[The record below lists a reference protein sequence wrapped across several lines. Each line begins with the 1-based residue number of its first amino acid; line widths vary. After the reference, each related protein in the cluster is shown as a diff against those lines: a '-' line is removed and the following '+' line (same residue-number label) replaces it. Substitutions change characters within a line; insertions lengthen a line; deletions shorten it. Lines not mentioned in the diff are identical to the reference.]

1 MILRNGINSTLRA
14 RGRSVLFTLLIF
26 ILTITMILGVGMW
39 TYCRQIQPKLDEK
52 FTSVA
57 LVEYMGSNYPNTK
70 VADEFARQASQML
83 NGNAI
88 SKIDGVKFW
97 EFSDRS
103 LALVDGY
110 SNLIS
115 RVPYPD
121 NAVLECMSFV
131 PIYTDGTVEYTLDEL
146 PSNNLIIRDDWT
158 AKLQFDAVS
167 TDWLPLYDVIDGEYT
182 QNLPDGLV
190 ATPADEL
197 PNACIL
203 RETFDLGNAYGYYK
217 DGEIQINLSTLF
229 NNVYHYQSE
238 TDTYIGNGQVVAE
251 YSAICADVLYAYGK
265 SKNIAIFLDAND
277 IGFVPEPDK
286 HYMLHGTFVAG
297 GKANSFIL
305 TDFYEG
311 CDIAPYQEVGNTDIS
326 PLFQQYADLYRNANN
341 SVKVEASKNIAALE
355 VFHQNELTLM
365 KGRFPNSGESGVCVI
380 TWDMAQYMQLDLGDK
395 ITMSPMRSQENH
407 LYNLD
412 LPSNTMELKVAG
424 ITGTSEEHYGSIWVT
439 EADGNFENPLFGY
452 ELGRAVLENSS
463 ASAAADAIESIC
475 PENVRVTLFDQGYAA
490 AVQALQTMESTAI
503 TVSFMSGC
511 GVIAVLI
518 LFAFLFIGRQRETV
532 QILVSLGTSTR
543 QIRQWL
549 LSGATLICGAATL
562 AGALIG
568 GSMLDMIIHLAFRF
582 MNSIYSAN
590 QRYSESAI
598 GYVQEQVL
606 DLVAPKWPA
615 IIAGV
620 SIFLISLILCVLFLA
635 QARRKSTPKRGKLF
649 VRVPKSGT
657 STAWRGPFRFA
668 ILNVRRSGWRSV
680 TVPVA
685 ALVLSL
691 LLGILASIAQG
702 WNSQLKAIYQDT
714 TITGQAVS
722 NNGRQINDLVVSTE
736 DARTLWKSGN
746 LNSLHVSIGWNYW
759 HPSDIPTFSNSSFG
773 AERRLAW
780 IRQQPKLIALNGLS
794 AAGEFMYGQSPEVTW
809 LDGWDEDFLTSEEY
823 PSFLTAES
831 FPTKRFTLPPELES
845 VVYPCIVSE
854 VFLNSHDAV
863 LGDII
868 HIGMIYEHA
877 SETRETYVQI
887 LPVGML
893 KTTSES
899 NIYVPLSFWC
909 PPSLITDAEYPYD
922 STERPNSSFM
932 TYPERD
938 RFFYSVTTF
947 DTCTFA
953 LNYVENLESFRDYLE
968 DANISQVRKV
978 AKNRLTIILRDR
990 SFTDK
995 IEGLGRYIS
1004 FSKILFPILFVLV
1017 ATLGFVISWLMVNGR
1032 RMEFAI
1038 LRGLGASRRRVFWS
1052 IFLEQML
1059 LCVIGSFSGG
1069 ITLSALL
1076 SGVSHWLAVCIFQ
1089 ICYLAGCALAVISVS
1104 RTNLVMLLSEREA

>member
-14 RGRSVLFTLLIF
+14 RGRTLLFTLLIF
-26 ILTITMILGVGMW
+26 ILTVTMILGIGMW
-39 TYCRQIQPKLDEK
+39 AYCVQIQPKMDER

-57 LVEYMGSNYPNTK
+57 LVEYMGNNYPNPE
-70 VADEFARQASQML
+70 APDEFARQAFLKL
-83 NGNAI
+83 NSDTIGN
-88 SKIDGVKFW
+88 IDGVKFW
-97 EFSDRS
+97 ETSDRS

-110 SNLIS
+110 NRSIG

-131 PIYTDGTVEYTLDEL
+131 PIYTEGTVEYTLDEL

-158 AKLQFDAVS
+158 AKLQLDDVS
-167 TDWLPLYDVIDGEYT
+167 TDWLPFYDIIDGEYT

-190 ATPADEL
+190 VTPVNEL
-197 PNACIL
+197 PNAYIL
-203 RETFDLGNAYGYYK
+203 RETCDLGNAYGYYK
-217 DGEIQINLSTLF
+217 DGEIQNNLSTLF

-238 TDTYIGNGQVVAE
+238 TDTYLGNGQVVAE

-265 SKNIAIFLDAND
+265 SENIAIFLDAND
-277 IGFVPEPDK
+277 IGFIPEPGK
-286 HYMLHGTFVAG
+286 NYLLHGTFVAG

-305 TDFYEG
+305 TDFFDG
-311 CDIAPYQEVGNTDIS
+311 CDIPPYQEVSGDNTS
-326 PLFQQYADLYRNANN
+326 PLFQQYADLYQNANN

-355 VFHQNELTLM
+355 VFHQNELVLM
-365 KGRFPNSGESGVCVI
+365 KGRFPDSGESGVCIV
-380 TWDMAQYMQLDLGDK
+380 TWDMAQNMSLDLGDT
-395 ITMSPMRSQENH
+395 ISMSPMRSQENN
-407 LYNLD
+407 LYNLS
-412 LPSNTMELKVAG
+412 LPSSTRDLTVIG
-424 ITGTSEEHYGSIWVT
+424 ITGTSEEHFGSIWVT
-439 EADGNFENPLFGY
+439 ESDGNFENPLFGY
-452 ELGRAVLENSS
+452 ELGRAVLENST
-463 ASAAADAIESIC
+463 ASAAAEAIQAIC

-503 TVSFMSGC
+503 TVTFASGC

-532 QILVSLGTSTR
+532 RILVSLGASAR

-568 GSMLDMIIHLAFRF
+568 GSMLDMIIHLAFRL

-598 GYVQEQVL
+598 GYVQEKVL

-615 IIAGV
+615 IVAGV
-620 SIFLISLILCVLFLA
+620 SVFLISLILCVLFLA
-635 QARRKSTPKRGKLF
+635 QARRKSTPKRGKLS

-668 ILNVRRSGWRSV
+668 ILNVRRNGWRSV
-680 TVPVA
+680 TVPIA

-691 LLGILASIAQG
+691 LLGILATIAQS
-702 WNSQLKAIYQDT
+702 WNSQLKAIYQNT
-714 TITGQAVS
+714 TITGQVVS
-722 NNGRQINDLVVSTE
+722 NNGRQVNDLVVTTE
-736 DARTLWKSGN
+736 DARTLWQSES
-746 LNSLHVSIGWNYW
+746 LNSLGVSIGWNYW
-759 HPSDIPTFSNSSFG
+759 HPGDLPKFSNSSFG
-773 AERRLAW
+773 GERRLAW
-780 IRQQPKLIALNGLS
+780 IRQQPKLIALSNLS
-794 AAGEFMYGQSPEVTW
+794 ASGEFMYGQSPEVTW
-809 LDGWDEDFLTSEEY
+809 LDGWDEEFLTSEEY

-854 VFLNSHDAV
+854 DFLNSHCAV

-877 SETRETYVQI
+877 GKTRETYVQI
-887 LPVGML
+887 MPVGTL

-909 PPSLITDAEYPYD
+909 PPSLLTDAAYPYD
-922 STERPNSSFM
+922 STERPNSSFQ

-947 DTCTFA
+947 DTCTFT
-953 LNYVENLESFRDYLE
+953 LDDVENLDNFRDYLE

-1038 LRGLGASRRRVFWS
+1038 LSGLGCSRSRVFWS

-1059 LCVIGSFSGG
+1059 LCVTGSLFGG
-1069 ITLSALL
+1069 VILSVLIPGIA
-1076 SGVSHWLAVCIFQ
+1076 HWLAVCVFL
-1089 ICYLAGCALAVISVS
+1089 ICYLIGCTVAVITVS
-1104 RTNLVMLLSEREA
+1104 RTNLVVLLSEREA